1 MKCLKDQE
9 TQFEKKLVK
18 KYGKNV
24 PVEGIAYHRSAT
36 NSEKY
41 LDGEFTIKSIRK
53 YKTFYRTLYDVDLC
67 FKGKINCRYNATK
80 GWRGSEIQS
89 ERNISKI
96 KINKFIRRYICRDVS
111 NFLLTF
117 GIQANPFTNLAIKK
131 VTWE

>member
-24 PVEGIAYHRSAT
+24 PVEGVAYHRWGR
-36 NSEKY
+36 NNDKY

-53 YKTFYRTLYDVDLC
+53 YRMFGRYQYDVDLS
-67 FKGKINCRYNATK
+67 FRGKINCRYNSSK
-80 GWRGSEIQS
+80 SWRGSEIQS
-89 ERNISKI
+89 ERNVSKI

-111 NFLLTF
+111 IFLLTF
-117 GIQANPFTNLAIKK
+117 GIEANPFTNLTIKK